1 MVYLF
6 LPLLVVGSIH
16 SVKKHTRHVVAGPAQ
31 LNVQTCKDCL
41 HRVRREP
48 GMQEKSNDIDLSD
61 DYDTYIRK
69 KWKKDEEEY
78 IKERDKKK
86 PKPDHV
92 LYMLNAW
99 DRLKQTVSTDKANTG
114 DSRKRLKLLLKEM
127 EDYWKREEAKG
138 NTARIKEREKKE
150 KIFADLKEWDEEFKR
165 KWKADEEAYEREIN
179 KPTPHHVLHMI
190 KTWDKLKKTVTT
202 DSNVETIDSTER
214 LKLLGEEMERY
225 WKKQE
230 AKGNTVRIKEREEK
244 AKLFEELEEWDEEFR
259 RKWKKDEEKY
269 ERERNKTKKP
279 EYGKYMSEQW
289 KLLKDSGSTNRLET
303 LSKMMNTYWQEQ
315 ELMGITEKVQEKM
328 DHWTMLYKMKDH
340 DIEFKKQWKMDE
352 EAYEREKN
360 KKKPDH
366 IKYMFDAWKKV
377 KEKIN
382 ITIGSDSTKG
392 LKALGE
398 EMRKYWEQQEKSGNT
413 YRIQKEREMKEA
425 WRKKGEET
433 MKELRIQNDP
443 VKMEERRREKERVE
457 EEKKKKKGR
466 NERNT

>member
-138 NTARIKEREKKE
+138 NTA
-150 KIFADLKEWDEEFKR
+150 
-165 KWKADEEAYEREIN
+165 
-179 KPTPHHVLHMI
+179 
-190 KTWDKLKKTVTT
+190 
-202 DSNVETIDSTER
+202 
-214 LKLLGEEMERY
+214 
-225 WKKQE
+225 
-230 AKGNTVRIKEREEK
+230 RIKEREEK

-457 EEKKKKKGR
+457 EEKKRKKEEEKKLYDDAMKQRYEEFFGTSAENR
-466 NERNT
+466 FGNLDDILEIQLLDPTEPRE